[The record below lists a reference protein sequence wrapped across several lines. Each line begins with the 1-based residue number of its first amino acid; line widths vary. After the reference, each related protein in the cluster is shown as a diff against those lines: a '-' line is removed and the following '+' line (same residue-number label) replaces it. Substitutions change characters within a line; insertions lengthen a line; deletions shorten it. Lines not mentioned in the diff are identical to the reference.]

1 MTTFGEAMR
10 ALMAERGIS
19 LRKLAKDT
27 FYDVAHLSRVSNDIK
42 APSADLARDLDNAL
56 GADGE
61 LTALAKASAARQVR
75 KTRGKG
81 GASIAR
87 RDALALAGAAG
98 GLLPQGLS
106 GPVAPEL
113 ADYFRDQLAG
123 HYTADRYLGPFRLIP
138 TAAAQYDLLCDL
150 ANAARGA
157 LRPRLWSLAAGYAA
171 FLGWLYQDGGDID
184 RAVYWHDVMLE
195 RAHRSNDRQLVA
207 FALHN
212 KAMLHADLLDGPGV
226 LDLTRAALE
235 QAPNL
240 VPKVRVLALQQ
251 TAHGVSLTEDGNAR
265 DECARLLDQAAALV
279 DQIDDAYPWGG
290 ACRTP
295 HYIDIQRATCLVR
308 LGQAADALALWE
320 QIMPSLRAAG
330 ARRDVGVFLARQ
342 AQAYAV
348 HRDPEHAVTVAGE
361 VVELANATGSE
372 RMRRELSGLQA
383 RMRPW
388 AKEQPGRQLQEM
400 LSSMGGHT

>member
-1 MTTFGEAMR
+1 MTFSEKLRELMTARGLGLRELARLAPCDSGYLAHMR
-10 ALMAERGIS
+10 EGRRIPSAKLAER
-19 LRKLAKDT
+19 
-27 FYDVAHLSRVSNDIK
+27 
-42 APSADLARDLDNAL
+42 LDQVLDA
-56 GADGE
+56 GGE
-61 LTALAKASAARQVR
+61 LAALVPARRARR
-75 KTRGKG
+75 KTPKGKA

-87 RDALALAGAAG
+87 RDVLALAGAAG
-98 GLLPQGLS
+98 LPRGLS

-123 HYTADRYLGPFRLIP
+123 HYTADRHLGPFRLIP

-150 ANAARGA
+150 ANAARGT

-171 FLGWLYQDGGDID
+171 FLGWLYQDGGNID
-184 RAVYWHDVMLE
+184 RSVYWHDVMLE

-212 KAMLHADLLDGPGV
+212 KAMLHADLLDGQGV
-226 LDLTRAALE
+226 LELTRAALQE
-235 QAPNL
+235 ESAL

-251 TAHGVSLTEDGNAR
+251 TAHGISLTEDGDAR
-265 DECARLLDQAAALV
+265 DECDCLLDQAAALV

-290 ACRTP
+290 ACLTP

-308 LGQAADALALWE
+308 LGKAADALTLWE
-320 QIMPSLRAAG
+320 RIMPSLRAAG
-330 ARRDVGVFLARQ
+330 ARRDAGVFLARQ

-348 HRDPEHAVTVAGE
+348 HHEPEHAVTVAGE

-372 RMRRELSGLQA
+372 RMRRELSALRT

-388 AKEQPGRQLQEM
+388 AKEPPGRQLQEL